1 MSGRLDVQFVS
12 VNHNKFI
19 PFSQDPT
26 KSAKKEPSIP
36 NRLLSDPRTAK
47 MALAFDLSAISDQLP
62 PNTGPPGLVPVNGLT
77 SNANANKN
85 LRHVPC
91 KFFRQGICQAGNSCP
106 FSHNLE
112 GSLGA
117 DKLPCKYFQK
127 GNCKFGLKCA
137 LAHFLPDG
145 TRVNSK
151 SLYRRSER
159 DRSNQ
164 QYQGSF
170 SLSADNSQTTRPAYS
185 GYSGNKSHSSSY
197 ADSFAP
203 LAATARSSSFSDTM
217 MQSGSFLESLG
228 SSAFA
233 DAFAAPLSVGSGVGY
248 SYKPL
253 TDPLSE
259 PIQISSNGSFQ
270 LSLGY
275 LTLGQGA
282 THSQFATSMRANSA
296 GLGSSNERPTSM
308 SHSNSFQKQKS
319 TLAGAS
325 PGILS
330 ISSLNSSEF
339 NTGISF
345 QSPQSQFS
353 TPYSKPFSRYHTS
366 ISPVNNFLQGHDALV
381 TDSAIVD
388 DGSDDDNAF
397 FEDYVPASL
406 NLILTPQERQRRKS
420 RSQSGTLLLR
430 PSVGLKDKGPEDVFL
445 MD

>member
-1 MSGRLDVQFVS
+1 MSGRLDVQFLS
-12 VNHNKFI
+12 VNHNKFV

-26 KSAKKEPSIP
+26 KAAKKEPSTL
-36 NRLLSDPRTAK
+36 NRLLSDPRSAK
-47 MALAFDLSAISDQLP
+47 MAQAFDLSAISDQLP
-62 PNTGPPGLVPVNGLT
+62 PNTGPPGLVPVNGPS

-106 FSHNLE
+106 FSHNLD

-151 SLYRRSER
+151 SLYRRGER

-164 QYQGSF
+164 SFQGLQHAASF
-170 SLSADNSQTTRPAYS
+170 AQSADSVQPAKHNF
-185 GYSGNKSHSSSY
+185 GGPNTNKSSHTGSHV
-197 ADSFAP
+197 DPFGP
-203 LAATARSSSFSDTM
+203 VLPTARSSSFSDTM
-217 MQSGSFLESLG
+217 MHAGSLLDAFG

-233 DAFAAPLSVGSGVGY
+233 DAFAAPLSAGSGY
-248 SYKPL
+248 SFQPMADPL
-253 TDPLSE
+253 TE
-259 PIQISSNGSFQ
+259 PIQINSHGSFQ
-270 LSLGY
+270 LSFSY
-275 LTLGQGA
+275 LSVVQG
-282 THSQFATSMRANSA
+282 TQSQFAPIRS
-296 GLGSSNERPTSM
+296 GVGSLNERATGM
-308 SHSNSFQKQKS
+308 SHSSSLQKQKMA
-319 TLAGAS
+319 LAS
-325 PGILS
+325 PGRLS
-330 ISSLNSSEF
+330 MSSLTSSEF
-339 NTGISF
+339 NSGLAL

-366 ISPVNNFLQGHDALV
+366 ISPVNTFLQGQDALV
-381 TDSAIVD
+381 GGSAIED
-388 DGSDDDNAF
+388 DSDEENAF

-420 RSQSGTLLLR
+420 RSQSGSLLGQ
-430 PSVGLKDKGPEDVFL
+430 PSVLRDKGPDDVFL